1 MNFFRSWNAPHQG
14 AYEEAVNELFR
25 CLDRAEE
32 ILSKRRY
39 IAGDV
44 LTDADVPLVPTLG
57 RYDEDHGSDG
67 LEAEQLM
74 EVERVL
80 ESARAARETGSTRF
94 CMGAAWRSPKDRD
107 LGVITAMVR
116 GVKELGMETCMTLG
130 MLEPHQA
137 QALAEAALT
146 L

>member
-44 LTDADVPLVPTLG
+44 LTEADVRLFPTLV
-57 RYDEDHGSDG
+57 RFDEVYVVYFKCNRKFINQYPNLHNYVLDVYQTPGMRESVDMWHIKTHYFTSHPG
-67 LEAEQLM
+67 LNQHAVVPVGPGVDLDAPHD
-74 EVERVL
+74 R
-80 ESARAARETGSTRF
+80 ARFEKKA
-94 CMGAAWRSPKDRD
+94 
-107 LGVITAMVR
+107 
-116 GVKELGMETCMTLG
+116 
-130 MLEPHQA
+130 
-137 QALAEAALT
+137 
-146 L
+146 

>member
-44 LTDADVPLVPTLG
+44 LTEADVRLFPTLVRFDEVYVVYFKCNRKFIHRSSVESG
-57 RYDEDHGSDG
+57 RDEFH
-67 LEAEQLM
+67 
-74 EVERVL
+74 
-80 ESARAARETGSTRF
+80 
-94 CMGAAWRSPKDRD
+94 C
-107 LGVITAMVR
+107 
-116 GVKELGMETCMTLG
+116 
-130 MLEPHQA
+130 
-137 QALAEAALT
+137 
-146 L
+146 

>member
-44 LTDADVPLVPTLG
+44 LTEADVRLFPTLV
-57 RYDEDHGSDG
+57 RFDEVLSDI
-67 LEAEQLM
+67 
-74 EVERVL
+74 
-80 ESARAARETGSTRF
+80 
-94 CMGAAWRSPKDRD
+94 KDYSWGGEGTVAY
-107 LGVITAMVR
+107 L
-116 GVKELGMETCMTLG
+116 KEK
-130 MLEPHQA
+130 HQMWKA
-137 QALAEAALT
+137 ISQKDQEL
-146 L
+146 